1 MMMRTL
7 TQGLPRGDLVYV
19 VEMDYPCLRLDRL
32 FNGLMDQDTFDME
45 PWHDTDNWEYIVT
58 LDGLF
63 AIKWTMI
70 LRWIIDDG
78 MDTLMGPI
86 SLHG

>member
-1 MMMRTL
+1 
-7 TQGLPRGDLVYV
+7 
-19 VEMDYPCLRLDRL
+19 
-32 FNGLMDQDTFDME
+32 ME